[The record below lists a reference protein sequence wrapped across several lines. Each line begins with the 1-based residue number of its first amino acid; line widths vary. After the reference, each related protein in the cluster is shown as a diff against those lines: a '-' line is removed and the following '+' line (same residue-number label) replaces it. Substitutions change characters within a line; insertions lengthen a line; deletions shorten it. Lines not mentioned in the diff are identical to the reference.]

1 MMFFSLKK
9 QMNRLTLDLIDKL
22 FKIVNK
28 SYSDSFIK
36 MSFLK
41 FKVFNFDKNDNYFS
55 DKRFINK
62 FKKERKKANYLN
74 I

>member
-1 MMFFSLKK
+1 
-9 QMNRLTLDLIDKL
+9 MNRLTWDLINKP

-28 SYSDSFIK
+28 SYSVSFIN

-41 FKVFNFDKNDNYFS
+41 FKVFNFNKNENYFS

-62 FKKERKKANYLN
+62 FKKERKKAYHLN